1 MKKYIRVGAIPQIFS
16 CRPWSEIVDGK
27 EVTHCYGNT
36 IQYSNYKDLEGMS
49 KYILDKIHER
59 FYSWQ
64 DDNSEVRSSHG
75 KLPYDW
81 NIVKEE
87 LVIDSK
93 TNLPYFYIELES
105 ENIDRIVDDKDIKDF
120 NYIYRTFRTICRE
133 EIWYNC
139 CDEKWKIFVNPDEEN
154 NIKNIRN
161 VPLNVKTLTEKQ
173 FLKNIA

>member
-16 CRPWSEIVDGK
+16 CKPWSEIIDGK

-64 DDNSEVRSSHG
+64 DDNSKIHEDR
-75 KLPYDW
+75 LPYDW
-81 NIVKEE
+81 NILKEV
-87 LVIDSK
+87 LSIDSK
-93 TNLPYFYIELES
+93 TNLPYLYFEIES
-105 ENIDRIVDDKDIKDF
+105 KNIDKMVDEKDIKGF
-120 NYIYRTFRTICRE
+120 NYIYRTFRTMCRD

-139 CDEKWKIFVNPDEEN
+139 CDKKWINYVDPDTD
-154 NIKNIRN
+154 IKDIGN